1 MRTDRRTFIKAG
13 GATVAT
19 GLVLSGLDLGNRL
32 LRAAPGAT
40 ASTEDRMVPG
50 VCQQCPGGC
59 GIMVRVVNG
68 RGVKIEGNPRYPSN
82 RGTLCPKGAAGLQI
96 LYDPDRIHG
105 PLKRAGERGA
115 GRWQPISWEEAIN
128 TVAGRLGELRS
139 QGLAHTVAFMS
150 GRNRGQMG
158 GLIGRFCEAF
168 GTSND
173 IGHSS
178 ICEDGSPMGHWMAQG
193 WKAYAAYDWDNCDYL
208 ICFGAGFVEAW
219 RPTAR
224 LLRAYGD
231 MRRGRL
237 GTRSKIVQV
246 ETRFSIS
253 AARAD
258 EWVPIN
264 PATDGAFALALA
276 HVIVRDNLYD
286 RRFVGDHTFGFED
299 WADKNGHRHLGF
311 KSLVLRDYAPQ
322 RVEGITGI
330 PAADIE
336 RIAREF
342 ASKKPHCIA
351 AGARG
356 SSMQTNGPEN
366 RHAIHALNALVGSI
380 DARGGVL
387 RQIDPPFAALP
398 AVVKDDA
405 AASSLRKG
413 RVDYAGT
420 ARFPLAGKVY
430 QDVAE
435 RVIAGDPYPVK
446 ALITYYT
453 NPLFSSTDIDPWK
466 KAIARIPFVVTFSP
480 YMDETTAHAD
490 IVLPDCSYL
499 ERWHDDVIYPSM
511 GYPVWGIR
519 QPVVKP
525 LYDSRSSADVVIE
538 IAQRLGGSVAQSFP
552 WKDFLELIRFR
563 AQGVF
568 KTAKGSIVAPTFEEW
583 WDRFV
588 KEGVWTD
595 PSYPYATEN
604 PDQWKR
610 ILATPSGKFE
620 FYSQLLEEKMEHLA
634 EDEAKARR
642 IDVEQALEE
651 ILNNL
656 KIKAKG
662 DEFFLPHYEAP
673 RFVGDP
679 KEFPLHLNT
688 YKLMPHAEGR
698 GANVPMLQG
707 MLGLQLGEKWN
718 TWVEINPHTAEKLGL
733 RDKDLAYVESQVG
746 RVKVQVRIHPGAM
759 PQVVNIPFEHGHE
772 TYGRWASKLGAN
784 PNHII
789 ANEKSNLGGLA
800 AYFATRV
807 KVYKA

>member
-1 MRTDRRTFIKAG
+1 MKINRRTFVKAG

-19 GLVLSGLDLGNRL
+19 GVLLSKLDLGNKL
-32 LRAAPGAT
+32 LRAAPAGAT
-40 ASTEDRMVPG
+40 QADEKVVAN
-50 VCQQCPGGC
+50 VCQQCPAGC
-59 GIMVRVVNG
+59 GIIVRVVNG
-68 RGVKIEGNPRYPSN
+68 RAVKIEGNPRYPSN
-82 RGTLCPKGAAGLQI
+82 KGKLCPKGSAGLQV

-115 GRWQPISWEEAIN
+115 GKWQPISWEEAIN
-128 TVAGRLGELRS
+128 TVAGKLSELRS
-139 QGLAHTVAFMS
+139 QGLAHTVAFLS

-158 GLIGRFCEAF
+158 GLIGRFCEAY
-168 GTSND
+168 GTLND

-178 ICEDGSPMGHWMAQG
+178 ICEDGSPMGHWMGQG

-208 ICFGAGFVEAW
+208 ICFGAGFIEAW
-219 RPTAR
+219 RPTTR

-237 GTRSKIVQV
+237 GQRAKIVQV

-258 EWVPIN
+258 EWVPVN
-264 PATDGAFALALA
+264 PATDAAFALGLA
-276 HVIVRDNLYD
+276 HVIVRDSLYD
-286 RRFVGDHTFGFED
+286 SRFVADRTFGFED
-299 WADKNGHRHLGF
+299 WTDKGGHRHLGF
-311 KSLVLRDYAPQ
+311 KSLALRDYSPQ
-322 RVEGITGI
+322 RVEAITGI
-330 PAADIE
+330 PAGDIE

-356 SSMQTNGPEN
+356 ASMQTNGPEN

-387 RQIDPPFAALP
+387 RQIDPPFASMP
-398 AVVKDDA
+398 AVVKDA
-405 AASSLRKG
+405 AARSSLAKG
-413 RVDYAGT
+413 RLDYAGS

-435 RVIAGDPYPVK
+435 RVIAGDPYPVN
-446 ALITYYT
+446 ALFTYYT
-453 NPLFSSTDIDPWK
+453 NPMFSSTDIDPWK

-490 IVLPDCSYL
+490 IILPDASYL

-511 GYPVWGIR
+511 GFPVWGMR
-519 QPVVKP
+519 VPVVKP
-525 LYDSRSSADVVIE
+525 LYDSRNSGDVLIE
-538 IAQRLGGSVAQSFP
+538 MAQRIGGSVGESFP
-552 WKDFLELIRFR
+552 WKDFLDLIQFR

-568 KTAKGSIVAPTFEEW
+568 KSKKGTIVANTFEEW
-583 WDRFV
+583 WDIFIS
-588 KEGVWTD
+588 EGVWSNPT
-595 PSYPYATEN
+595 YPYASEN

-620 FYSQLLEEKMEHLA
+620 FYSQLLKDKMEHLA
-634 EDEAKARR
+634 EDEAKAKK
-642 IDVEQALEE
+642 IDVERALEE
-651 ILNNL
+651 IRTNL
-656 KIKAKG
+656 KIRAKG
-662 DEFFLPHYEAP
+662 DEFFLPHFEPP

-698 GANVPMLQG
+698 GANVPILQS
-707 MLGLQLGEKWN
+707 MLGLQLGEKWS
-718 TWVEINPHTAEKLGL
+718 TWVEINPDTARNLGL
-733 RDKDLAYVESQVG
+733 EDKDLVYVESPIG
-746 RVKVQVRIHPGAM
+746 RIKVQVRTHPGAM

-772 TYGRWASKLGAN
+772 TYGRWASKLGVNA
-784 PNHII
+784 NHII

-807 KVYKA
+807 KIYKA